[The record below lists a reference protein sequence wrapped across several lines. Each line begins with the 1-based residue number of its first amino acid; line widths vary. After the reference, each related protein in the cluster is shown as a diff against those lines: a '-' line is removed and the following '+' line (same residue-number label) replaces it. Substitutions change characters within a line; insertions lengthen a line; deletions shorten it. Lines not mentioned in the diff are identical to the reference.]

1 MLLLAQLV
9 APPVQPG
16 PIRLPAEPLPVEQ
29 PANIDRTTPLL
40 TAPQD
45 TPVQDP
51 SADSPRGSQ
60 SSNDQPIPDAWVPT
74 VNGSVPIDPDELETL
89 LNNCR
94 ASSVSET
101 LKTCAAALTSKLTD
115 LGYINSRVFIAPDPA
130 PGSLDVVLGRLVQL
144 NVNTELPEL
153 EDYANSTLKPLIG
166 DVLLLPR
173 LQEALA
179 SLRGNRRIGQ
189 ISGSLGRLGVDPT
202 QAVLTLN
209 LDPAPPQPWQ
219 GELALSNDGNGGTG
233 QFRSINSLLKND
245 LMRDGDTFLAFLEL
259 NADGDPELGS
269 TITSL
274 SYTYPFT
281 DKLSA
286 TGSFGYSRRQL
297 VEAPGVSR
305 ELEFKS
311 LQGFG
316 QLNYE
321 FHRSNTQIWSAFAGL
336 SVNRKD
342 SYLEGKSIPLI
353 IGGGEDGWLRS
364 GYLRLGVNGAGRI
377 GRTTWSANLYGLQG
391 IAGISTDDQLK
402 ELNFFGVSPG
412 EARAL
417 GGILSTS
424 SALTPTLNL
433 KLTASGQVAFNE
445 LPNSLG
451 FSIGS
456 DTGLKG
462 LPGSLLSGDNGWLGS
477 AEFSWTF
484 WNNQHHAL
492 QLSPF
497 LGMGGISTTR
507 GSLTVDDTIGAGGIV
522 LRWLQGQH
530 WTVELGWTDQFN
542 DGDNPGFWNDWLI
555 GDGLYADVRYRF

>member
-16 PIRLPAEPLPVEQ
+16 PIRLPAESLPVEQ

-153 EDYANSTLKPLIG
+153 EDYANSTLEPLIG

-189 ISGSLGRLGVDPT
+189 ISGNLGRLGVDPT

-336 SVNRKD
+336 SVNRTD

-433 KLTASGQVAFNE
+433 NLTASGQVAFNE

>member
-16 PIRLPAEPLPVEQ
+16 PIRLPAESLPVEQ
-29 PANIDRTTPLL
+29 PANGDPTTPLL
-40 TAPQD
+40 NAPQNN
-45 TPVQDP
+45 PIQDP
-51 SADSPRGSQ
+51 SGDSPRDSQ

-74 VNGSVPIDPDELETL
+74 VNGSVPIDPDDLEAL

-94 ASSVSET
+94 ASSVNET

-153 EDYANSTLKPLIG
+153 EDYANSTLEPLIG

-209 LDPAPPQPWQ
+209 LDPAPPQPWR

-259 NADGDPELGS
+259 NADGDPDLGS

-286 TGSFGYSRRQL
+286 TGSFGYSKRQL
-297 VEAPGVSR
+297 VEAPGISR

-316 QLNYE
+316 QLSYE

-342 SYLEGKSIPLI
+342 SYLEGDSIPLI

-364 GYLRLGVNGAGRI
+364 GYLRVGVNGAGRI
-377 GRTTWSANLYGLQG
+377 GRTAWSANLYGLQG

-402 ELNFFGVSPG
+402 DLNFFGVSPG

-417 GGILSTS
+417 GGILSTT
-424 SALTPTLNL
+424 SALTPTLGLNL
-433 KLTASGQVAFNE
+433 RASGQVAFNE

-462 LPGSLLSGDNGWLGS
+462 LPGTLLSGDNGWLGA
-477 AEFSWTF
+477 AELSWTF

-497 LGMGGISTTR
+497 LGIGGISTTR
-507 GSLTVDDTIGAGGIV
+507 GDFTFDDTIGAGGIV
-522 LRWLQGQH
+522 LRWLQGNN

-555 GDGLYADVRYRF
+555 GDGIYADVRYRF

>member
-1 MLLLAQLV
+1 VLLLAQLV

-16 PIRLPAEPLPVEQ
+16 PIRLPAESLPVEQ

-153 EDYANSTLKPLIG
+153 EDYANSTLEPLIG

-189 ISGSLGRLGVDPT
+189 ISGNLGRLGVDPT

-274 SYTYPFT
+274 TYTYPFT

-433 KLTASGQVAFNE
+433 NLTASGQVAFNE

>member
-16 PIRLPAEPLPVEQ
+16 PIRLPAESLPVEQ
-29 PANIDRTTPLL
+29 PANGDRTTPLL
-40 TAPQD
+40 SAPQN

-51 SADSPRGSQ
+51 SGYSE

-74 VNGSVPIDPDELETL
+74 VNGSVPITPDELETL

-153 EDYANSTLKPLIG
+153 EDYANSTLEPLIG

-274 SYTYPFT
+274 TYTYPFT

-297 VEAPGVSR
+297 VEAPGISR

-433 KLTASGQVAFNE
+433 NLTASGQVAFNE

-477 AEFSWTF
+477 AELSWTF
-484 WNNQHHAL
+484 WNNRHHAL
-492 QLSPF
+492 QLAPF

-507 GSLTVDDTIGAGGIV
+507 GDFTFDDTIGAGGIV
-522 LRWLQGQH
+522 LRWLQGNN

-555 GDGLYADVRYRF
+555 GDGIYADVRYRF

>member
-16 PIRLPAEPLPVEQ
+16 PIRLPAESLPVER
-29 PANIDRTTPLL
+29 PANGQPLL
-40 TAPQD
+40 TAPE
-45 TPVQDP
+45 TKP
-51 SADSPRGSQ
+51 SQANPDNRESQ
-60 SSNDQPIPDAWVPT
+60 ISDPIPDTWIPP
-74 VNGSVPIDPDELETL
+74 VNGSVPISADELTTL
-89 LNNCR
+89 LKDCR
-94 ASSVSET
+94 SPSASAT
-101 LKTCAAALTSKLTD
+101 LKACAAALTSKLTD
-115 LGYINSRVFIAPDPA
+115 LGYINSRVFIDPEPA
-130 PGSLDVVLGRLVQL
+130 PGQLDVVLGRLVQI
-144 NVNTELPEL
+144 NINTENAEL
-153 EDYANSTLKPLIG
+153 EADANRALEPLIG

-173 LQEALA
+173 LKEALA
-179 SLRGNRRIGQ
+179 ELRGNRRIGQ

-209 LDPAPPQPWQ
+209 LSPSPPERWQ

-233 QFRSINSLLKND
+233 QFRSINTLLKND

-281 DKLSA
+281 DRLSA
-286 TGSFGYSRRQL
+286 TGSFGYSNRQL
-297 VEAPGVSR
+297 VEAPGISR
-305 ELEFKS
+305 ELEFRT

-316 QLNYE
+316 QLSYE
-321 FHRSNTQIWSAFAGL
+321 LHRSNAQVWNAFAGL
-336 SVNRKD
+336 SISRND
-342 SYLEGKSIPLI
+342 SYLEGDSIPLI

-364 GYLRLGVNGAGRI
+364 GYLRLGINGAGRM
-377 GRTTWSANLYGLQG
+377 GRTAWSANLYGLQG

-402 ELNFFGVSPG
+402 DLNFFDVSPG

-417 GGILSTS
+417 GGVVSTT
-424 SALTPTLNL
+424 SALTPTLGLNL
-433 KLTASGQVAFNE
+433 RAAGQIAFNE

-451 FSIGS
+451 FSLGS

-462 LPGSLLSGDNGWLGS
+462 LPGTLLSGDNGWLGA
-477 AEFSWTF
+477 AELSWTF
-484 WNNQHHAL
+484 WNNRHQAL
-492 QLSPF
+492 QLAPF

-507 GSLTVDDTIGAGGIV
+507 GDFTFDDTIGAGGIV
-522 LRWLQGQH
+522 LRWLQGNN

-555 GDGLYADVRYRF
+555 GDGIYADVRYRF

>member
-16 PIRLPAEPLPVEQ
+16 PIRLPAESLPVEQ

-94 ASSVSET
+94 TSSVSET

-153 EDYANSTLKPLIG
+153 EDYANSTLEPLIG

-173 LQEALA
+173 LQKALA

-189 ISGSLGRLGVDPT
+189 ISGNLGRLGVDPT

-336 SVNRKD
+336 SVNRTD

-433 KLTASGQVAFNE
+433 NLTASGQVAFNE